1 MPALMPISWAVR
13 CVICFVSRSFADD
26 LASYL
31 RRYQKSQN
39 SPSSHNSETMNNN
52 EKKLKKKEA
61 DVL

>member
-1 MPALMPISWAVR
+1 MCCDLIA
-13 CVICFVSRSFADD
+13 SRTFADD
-26 LASYL
+26 SASYL
-31 RRYQKSQN
+31 RRNLKSQN